1 MKMPKKLYDVG
12 FIVGILLMTG
22 AMTSIIIKST
32 KQTTTIK
39 TQKTTIDSLSVQ
51 VENYK
56 LLYELG
62 E

>member
-1 MKMPKKLYDVG
+1 MKIPKKLYDVG